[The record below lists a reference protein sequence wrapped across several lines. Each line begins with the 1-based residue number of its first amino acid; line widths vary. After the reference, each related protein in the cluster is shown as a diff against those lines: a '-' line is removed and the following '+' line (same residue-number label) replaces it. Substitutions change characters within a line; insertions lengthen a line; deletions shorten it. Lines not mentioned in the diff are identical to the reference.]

1 MWSKTAQKPPHQHLP
16 LVVCPPGLWQ
26 VLRVAFCLVT
36 TSSQASQSNSMGP
49 FPIGADCSSKR
60 SNWVGRDLRP
70 ALRPRQ
76 QIVLQ
81 KGCKPR
87 LPHRCWMHPSPQAMA
102 HRRMLRLKL
111 ASAQAACSPCG
122 PWRQSFTRFRSG
134 DVGGRDGCVGGFLV
148 LSLSIPAFEA
158 AGLVYLSQLA
168 IGQRFGLGSLRVFRA
183 GCFQDPKETKL

>member
-1 MWSKTAQKPPHQHLP
+1 M
-16 LVVCPPGLWQ
+16 V
-26 VLRVAFCLVT
+26 FCLVT
-36 TSSQASQSNSMGP
+36 TSSQASQSNSMGL

-81 KGCKPR
+81 KGCKSR
-87 LPHRCWMHPSPQAMA
+87 GSLTDAECI
-102 HRRMLRLKL
+102 LRLKRWL
-111 ASAQAACSPCG
+111 IAGCSDSNWPCG

-168 IGQRFGLGSLRVFRA
+168 IGQRFGLGSLRIFRA